1 MIDGL
6 ITAIVTPMDIQGN
19 IDYTGFSNLL
29 RYQLNNNVD
38 GFVVLGSTGEAATL
52 KLHEKMELINAAI
65 LSKKKIKNCTVIVGV
80 SQNSTDEAVLWV
92 QELNKIEGIDSILAL
107 TPAYVKPTQNGLYA
121 HFAKIAEASLKPIIL
136 YNVPGRTG
144 CDLLDVTALKL
155 ANAFPNIVGLKDS
168 TGNLARLGYLVKN
181 KPANFK
187 LYSGDDATTLAFVLS
202 GGNGAIS
209 VTGNVAPK
217 TMTKMVHAA
226 LLGHKDEAIKLNN
239 LLLDLHTNLF
249 VESNPIPV
257 KWALNQLGVINS
269 HALRLPLQELNHNY
283 HEIVK
288 AALLAAK
295 I

>member
-6 ITAIVTPMDIQGN
+6 ITAIVTPMDIHGN
-19 IDYTGFSNLL
+19 VDYTGFSNLL

-52 KLHEKMELINAAI
+52 KLHEKMRLINAAV
-65 LSKKKIKNCTVIVGV
+65 LSKKEIKNSTIIVGV
-80 SQNSTDEAVLWV
+80 SQNSTDDAVSWV
-92 QELNKIEGIDSILAL
+92 QELNKIDGIDSILAL

-121 HFAKIAEASLKPIIL
+121 HFAKIAEASQKPIIL

-144 CDLLDVTALKL
+144 CDLLDVTTLKL
-155 ANAFPNIVGLKDS
+155 AEAFPNIFGLKDS

-181 KPANFK
+181 KPADFK

-209 VTGNVAPK
+209 VTANAAPNS
-217 TMTKMVHAA
+217 MAKMVHAA

-257 KWALNQLGVINS
+257 KWALRQLGVINS
-269 HALRLPLQELNHNY
+269 SALRLPLQELSITY
-283 HEIVK
+283 HELVK

-295 I
+295 L